1 MRLYT
6 FLSLKKTSDSIIM
19 EFLTPPEMRF
29 SCDESQISKFFN
41 HVPIKGLGRSFE
53 IMSESS
59 EESEKSSSIISI
71 DFL

>member
-1 MRLYT
+1 MKFT
-6 FLSLKKTSDSIIM
+6 FYYD
-19 EFLTPPEMRF
+19 EFQT
-29 SCDESQISKFFN
+29 SKFFN

-59 EESEKSSSIISI
+59 EESEKSFSTISI

>member
-1 MRLYT
+1 
-6 FLSLKKTSDSIIM
+6 M
-19 EFLTPPEMRF
+19 EFITPPEMRVSF

-59 EESEKSSSIISI
+59 EEPEKSSSIISI